1 MLPELRG
8 FKFVTT
14 LILVFQKIE
23 SWDKK
28 KFDNFY
34 SNSKVEI
41 IVNEKDIENV
51 FKSIYI
57 IFI

>member
-23 SWDKK
+23 SGDKK

-34 SNSKVEI
+34 SSSKVEI
-41 IVNEKDIENV
+41 IVNERDIENV

>member
-23 SWDKK
+23 SGDKK

>member
-23 SWDKK
+23 SGDKK

-41 IVNEKDIENV
+41 IVNENDIENV

>member
-23 SWDKK
+23 SGDKK

-34 SNSKVEI
+34 SSSKVEI

>member
-8 FKFVTT
+8 FKFVIK

-23 SWDKK
+23 SGDKK

-41 IVNEKDIENV
+41 IANEKDIENV

>member
-8 FKFVTT
+8 FKFVIT

-23 SWDKK
+23 SGDKK

>member
-8 FKFVTT
+8 FKFVIT

-23 SWDKK
+23 SGDKK

-41 IVNEKDIENV
+41 IANEKDIENV

>member
-8 FKFVTT
+8 FKFVIT

-23 SWDKK
+23 SGDKK
-28 KFDNFY
+28 KFDNY
-34 SNSKVEI
+34 NSNSKVEI
-41 IVNEKDIENV
+41 IANEKDIENV

>member
-8 FKFVTT
+8 FKFVIT

-23 SWDKK
+23 SGDKK

-34 SNSKVEI
+34 SSSKVEI

>member
-23 SWDKK
+23 SGDKK
-28 KFDNFY
+28 KLDNFY

-41 IVNEKDIENV
+41 IVNENDIENV

>member
-23 SWDKK
+23 SGDKK

-41 IVNEKDIENV
+41 IANEKDIENV

>member
-23 SWDKK
+23 SGDKK

-34 SNSKVEI
+34 SSSKVEI

-57 IFI
+57 IFT

>member
-23 SWDKK
+23 SGDKK

-34 SNSKVEI
+34 SSSKVEI
-41 IVNEKDIENV
+41 IVNEKDIENM

>member
-23 SWDKK
+23 SGDKK

-41 IVNEKDIENV
+41 IVSEKDIENV

>member
-8 FKFVTT
+8 FKFVIT

-23 SWDKK
+23 SGDKK

-41 IVNEKDIENV
+41 IVNENDIENV